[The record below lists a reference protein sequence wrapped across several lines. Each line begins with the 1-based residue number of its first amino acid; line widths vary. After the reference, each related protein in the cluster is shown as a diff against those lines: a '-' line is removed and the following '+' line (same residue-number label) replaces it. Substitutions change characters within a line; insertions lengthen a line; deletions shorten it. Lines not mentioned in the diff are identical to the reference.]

1 MAKANRKNQPTT
13 NQDPIEEMVKYAIVE
28 AQAPE
33 LPDHPDEA
41 GIDDEGPVVIV
52 DAAQVAIESGATAA
66 DLILKYGN
74 KSNAIRALAAAG
86 KTRSE
91 TAKLLGI
98 RYQHVNNVLG
108 QILKRE
114 IKKERDEA
122 KVEVLAPIDE
132 RSPEEATTD
141 TNA

>member
-1 MAKANRKNQPTT
+1 MSKANRKNQPT
-13 NQDPIEEMVKYAIVE
+13 QQPEDLPGQAVDLQAE
-28 AQAPE
+28 A
-33 LPDHPDEA
+33 PDE
-41 GIDDEGPVVIV
+41 GLIDVEGPVVI
-52 DAAQVAIESGATAA
+52 QPTAEE
-66 DLILKYGN
+66 LIAKYGN
-74 KSNAIRALAAAG
+74 KSNAIRALAAEG

-122 KVEVLAPIDE
+122 NGKTEQLASIEDRGPEGDE
-132 RSPEEATTD
+132 MSQEELDAQ
-141 TNA
+141 